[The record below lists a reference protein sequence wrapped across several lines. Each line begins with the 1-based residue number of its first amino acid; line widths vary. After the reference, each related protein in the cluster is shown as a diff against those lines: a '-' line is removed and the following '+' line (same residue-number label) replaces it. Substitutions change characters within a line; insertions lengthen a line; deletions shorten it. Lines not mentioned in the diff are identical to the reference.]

1 MGAGEQEKGTKMAHE
16 EEPIL
21 SNPPTPEVARHVR
34 DYTRFIKLLTWGA
47 IVSLVT
53 AFVVII
59 FIL

>member
-1 MGAGEQEKGTKMAHE
+1 MAHE